1 VGGQFSLDGDSPNSD
16 ISLPRTLKIKIFA
29 NPAYWPAL
37 SGSVSDNVLVS
48 GYAYFS
54 NGHYDFFYGF
64 EEDHIGCRTCGIFQ
78 DEVCTKNEQR
88 PDLLYRSVID
98 ENGVVKHYKAASD
111 GQSLET
117 ENITRGGAEVFLIDR
132 PPTKFHDSSSCN
144 STDPEDQF
152 KKNPD
157 NFGFGNKILFS
168 DKIYKNVTG
177 AWRLSECSNCYG
189 EAGYI
194 DSKLVVCNTGDNA
207 PYPSSKQQIHVDSNF
222 GTFYDPAKRYCTDYD
237 SLDDCIQDGAVPTNY
252 SGQLISLNRS
262 EATSW
267 FLEAA
272 VSHTGGYADSL
283 RNGQYV
289 ALDSSGVTYDG
300 GYHIF
305 DVEHAAGSTT
315 FSLLGTYEETA
326 VSYTGPASDSWQ
338 VYNTIDPSTCCGGAA
353 YGIDN
358 TTKGVAEEPPYHV
371 DIRRVFNNSKNKL
384 YSNREKFSTGE
395 PRTDRRYIETA
406 TGIPLLTGGETTN
419 VGELPYYGRYYDLD
433 TKNNTPGADTY
444 LRYSREKQTTYQN
457 GTCYTKSQEL
467 MIFPDSLVQSYEYE
481 SCREG
486 TQHRQNIVPR
496 LTFVYKPCNYND
508 SCSFNASGHPMT
520 AGASGMPSTLE
531 DLKRGFGGQEIVM
544 HVNLGTAWGNKTRD
558 EEPCACPPAEYVPPG
573 EVPFD
578 PEVKVPSPISYV
590 CFPKFDLRPS
600 GYGCQDPMYYNAI
613 RDKLGISYQGHCVE
627 PPYDACQI
635 RQPYTTYGYIRNLC
649 GSKQNSRIDVLK
661 SLKDKQPDGGYTD
674 VSGSG
679 DIVEPMYVNFLR
691 PLDDTGIGFPTDGSD
706 PFLDVLPPSTGGDD
720 EDGDG
725 IPDNS
730 GVRVN
735 RPYWGLTDDQGR
747 LAFPYFHT
755 KLAKGVQPCPP
766 PEGPELYDYIAY
778 DTRTTITDGW
788 PTDEVPFLI
797 EIDHEDYCVGCAT
810 NQIDDKQYS
819 ITIESLPASYF
830 HGTRDINNEGLLEGY
845 QDIDSH
851 HLYGF
856 KYGFNY
862 CKYPGRYAIPKWR
875 INDSGA
881 EEWLT
886 RTSCVGNGYE
896 VATEIDPDALPYTG
910 ETCGCLG
917 SGGITIP
924 LRRHQLLGTDM
935 PKYYSTDGGTN
946 SYVAFPSGCSEPRK
960 SPTFETSYSKI
971 MKDYTVY
978 FAAFI
983 HCGYIESVVPA
994 IEEGTNNTRTYGN
1007 LATLLNCGGCSHSY
1021 PATNSKPNLSLD
1033 FWYVR
1038 KGWETWFEHCT
1049 DMDLTNQNIVNLL
1062 ADGAGFNFRGPWQ
1075 TREPELYEQ
1084 NILGGKY
1091 AGDFSQGACG
1101 SGNVDVYG
1109 LCVPSHTGLPCSLK
1123 QSAKWEAAASYST
1136 PTCTGYF
1143 RDGTTRTIRLATN
1156 VPGCDGSVIRLYG
1169 YSHYNDPTLSTLT
1182 DGGFNENSP
1191 HTGTAAASGCCE
1203 HGAYYGVDPNTINI
1217 PLIQYMRDD
1226 AELDLYTTCV
1236 SCGDAKHG
1244 CKGRCGA
1251 LHHALDC
1258 YGKSDETCYR
1268 ISPMLFTSD
1277 GQPINHPLITNRCW
1291 MTSGNISEDLIG
1303 TFNWAPSGVGNCPPE
1318 GYYGSIE
1325 ASHAE
1330 LFFRRGGSQVG
1341 FNGNIRSWDGE
1352 NIPGIG
1358 TVAGAP
1364 VHEPVAIRI
1373 RGGNSVSMPN
1383 AGVSTCNYDSG
1394 PNNTTLVASEFAT
1407 VARTNKRAGY
1417 THQYMHMGPVECTKT
1432 LAGSEVGATCVRP
1445 IYPNTMAS
1453 ISAGGTG
1460 ITRVAVNKATFHPEI
1475 MTVHKIECV
1484 NGVYALHVSRE
1495 YYEHDR
1501 KAYAYKVKAEGEPP
1515 LPSIFKY
1522 PIYGKLEG
1530 GRDGI
1535 AYHSPPILD
1544 GSVKPTY
1551 FFEVCDTSDTGVI
1564 FSNPNNETTES
1575 AGHPDG
1581 KWDYPIIIPMMSR
1594 ADYISPCY
1602 DDSGCVRADEPFN
1615 KSLCVSYYDI
1625 NSYEGGSGT
1634 GASGY
1639 LQSNSSGVLS
1649 FVISNSG
1656 AGYVYEDSSGNLVSC
1671 ARAIFDNPCAGLTLG
1686 VDTGIYSSYGVTGYA
1701 INLGTCGAVTA
1712 YPDCCDQYKDDPMRY
1727 DDCINDHTCGSTLF
1741 PPDTTWPVSII
1752 GCDAVPKI
1760 RCDGITI
1767 QTCPNGD
1774 PKYPNFYNAGSGT
1787 SLWNYYNLVYDQANP
1802 DARFLSD
1809 AGLVGAVFFP
1819 PTDDGPPRPFPTNE
1833 VIVTADNVY
1842 TGFVNGSLIGNRG
1855 PLGTDATDFTCS
1867 YSCIR
1872 DNANCGGEF
1881 FTNKEFLPRRKYA
1894 TGTKVTRYGPL
1905 SICAQTA
1912 ERSWG
1917 NWLHGH
1923 VDLSSSIID
1932 TKEMGGLDDVRYVP
1946 LVDPSKAGAY
1956 TMLTE
1961 PVGLADDI
1969 IYVAELTTLLGA
1981 KHPFFKMLEPQSLDN
1996 KSCIMPDSGCFNF
2009 LPIHNA
2015 STANGISETRFFS
2028 GEDVYYTDG
2037 DIIRTAISNGLVGT
2051 SGCLLN
2057 PFKIMVDVEP
2067 CGERLG
2073 HVGTSDPMNLSWVV
2087 QGVPAGACRGWLYPR
2102 SLGCD
2107 GGTCD
2112 DRINNLGLDNVF
2124 HTRVVPFYKCTDLVD
2139 TFGHVDD
2146 SSCSWDA
2153 MPDPCPCMTD
2163 DDPPQPSHTKLITNH
2178 FVFTGGDQQDY
2189 IILTAAGGRYGAQ
2202 WDPDVSN
2209 SVDVTPKDI
2218 SYDCANI
2225 MLSSP
2230 SCPTDGSYTSSR
2242 CGIPDPPDTI
2252 PYYNNRTKY
2261 PFDPYGNNF
2270 CDYFLNGVTNFN
2282 AWKASTVNCTGNTGV
2297 ITGYRNYKLLDEDA
2311 QCVAIRKTYEDY
2323 GCKHPQQILE
2333 CPFPSVLKITITEA
2347 S

>member
-1 VGGQFSLDGDSPNSD
+1 
-16 ISLPRTLKIKIFA
+16 
-29 NPAYWPAL
+29 
-37 SGSVSDNVLVS
+37 
-48 GYAYFS
+48 
-54 NGHYDFFYGF
+54 
-64 EEDHIGCRTCGIFQ
+64 
-78 DEVCTKNEQR
+78 
-88 PDLLYRSVID
+88 
-98 ENGVVKHYKAASD
+98 
-111 GQSLET
+111 
-117 ENITRGGAEVFLIDR
+117 
-132 PPTKFHDSSSCN
+132 
-144 STDPEDQF
+144 
-152 KKNPD
+152 
-157 NFGFGNKILFS
+157 
-168 DKIYKNVTG
+168 
-177 AWRLSECSNCYG
+177 
-189 EAGYI
+189 
-194 DSKLVVCNTGDNA
+194 
-207 PYPSSKQQIHVDSNF
+207 
-222 GTFYDPAKRYCTDYD
+222 
-237 SLDDCIQDGAVPTNY
+237 
-252 SGQLISLNRS
+252 
-262 EATSW
+262 
-267 FLEAA
+267 
-272 VSHTGGYADSL
+272 
-283 RNGQYV
+283 
-289 ALDSSGVTYDG
+289 
-300 GYHIF
+300 
-305 DVEHAAGSTT
+305 
-315 FSLLGTYEETA
+315 
-326 VSYTGPASDSWQ
+326 
-338 VYNTIDPSTCCGGAA
+338 
-353 YGIDN
+353 
-358 TTKGVAEEPPYHV
+358 
-371 DIRRVFNNSKNKL
+371 
-384 YSNREKFSTGE
+384 
-395 PRTDRRYIETA
+395 
-406 TGIPLLTGGETTN
+406 
-419 VGELPYYGRYYDLD
+419 
-433 TKNNTPGADTY
+433 
-444 LRYSREKQTTYQN
+444 
-457 GTCYTKSQEL
+457 
-467 MIFPDSLVQSYEYE
+467 M
-481 SCREG
+481 
-486 TQHRQNIVPR
+486 
-496 LTFVYKPCNYND
+496 
-508 SCSFNASGHPMT
+508 
-520 AGASGMPSTLE
+520 
-531 DLKRGFGGQEIVM
+531 
-544 HVNLGTAWGNKTRD
+544 
-558 EEPCACPPAEYVPPG
+558 
-573 EVPFD
+573 
-578 PEVKVPSPISYV
+578 

-627 PPYDACQI
+627 PPYNACQI

-691 PLDDTGIGFPTDGSD
+691 PLDDTKLGFPVDGSD
-706 PFLDVLPPSTGGDD
+706 PFLDVLPPSTGVGD

-766 PEGPELYDYIAY
+766 PEGPPTLYDYIAY

-788 PTDEVPFLI
+788 PTDAVPFLI

-830 HGTRDINNEGLLEGY
+830 HGTRDINNEGLLEGR
-845 QDIDSH
+845 QDINSH
-851 HLYGF
+851 KFYGF

-862 CKYPGRYAIPKWR
+862 CKYPGINSIPDWR
-875 INDSGA
+875 IGDDGNEGWFVPTGCNGA
-881 EEWLT
+881 FVSDGGT
-886 RTSCVGNGYE
+886 TYTPS
-896 VATEIDPDALPYTG
+896 LPHVG
-910 ETCGCLG
+910 ETCGCL
-917 SGGITIP
+917 SSTGITIP

-946 SYVAFPSGCSEPRK
+946 SYTAFPSGCSEPRPDPYRTPVE
-960 SPTFETSYSKI
+960 SWGI
-971 MKDYTVY
+971 MNDYTVY
-978 FAAFI
+978 FAAFV
-983 HCGYIESVVPA
+983 HCSSIDNVVPSVDS
-994 IEEGTNNTRTYGN
+994 NNNRTYGN
-1007 LATLLNCGGCSHSY
+1007 LSTLFNCGACSHSY

-1033 FWYVR
+1033 FWYVGKR
-1038 KGWETWFEHCT
+1038 FISWFEGFT
-1049 DMDLTNQNIVNLL
+1049 DKELTTPAIVDFLRIGAQVGFVGVWDTVEGVSNVPHPYPINIATLPQGIC
-1062 ADGAGFNFRGPWQ
+1062 GAGYKEVLGDCYPYPTNAPCTLGTSNWEYAANYGFDASPATNNQ
-1075 TREPELYEQ
+1075 TC
-1084 NILGGKY
+1084 Y
-1091 AGDFSQGACG
+1091 AYRSG
-1101 SGNVDVYG
+1101 SV
-1109 LCVPSHTGLPCSLK
+1109 
-1123 QSAKWEAAASYST
+1123 
-1136 PTCTGYF
+1136 
-1143 RDGTTRTIRLATN
+1143 RTIKLDTN
-1156 VPGCDGSVIRLYG
+1156 IPGCIGSTITLYG
-1169 YSHYNDPTLSTLT
+1169 YSYFNTPEYTIGT
-1182 DGGFNENSP
+1182 DGGFNR
-1191 HTGTAAASGCCE
+1191 GTPWMGAIGTSGCCSTDCFAGE
-1203 HGAYYGVDPNTINI
+1203 NADEYNI
-1217 PLIQYMRDD
+1217 PAFKKYSSIAAYNAAQSCINGN
-1226 AELDLYTTCV
+1226 DLKNAGLGP
-1236 SCGDAKHG
+1236 CGSILEAQG
-1244 CKGRCGA
+1244 CYNKVEGA
-1251 LHHALDC
+1251 CCRTDMALFNENGMKIDRPLWPDHC
-1258 YGKSDETCYR
+1258 YARGLEDSDEA
-1268 ISPMLFTSD
+1268 
-1277 GQPINHPLITNRCW
+1277 
-1291 MTSGNISEDLIG
+1291 G
-1303 TFNWAPSGVGNCPPE
+1303 TFSWREANGGCPE
-1318 GYYGSIE
+1318 GYYGE
-1325 ASHAE
+1325 LKASHAH
-1330 LFFRRGGSQVG
+1330 LVFSTVG
-1341 FNGNIRSWDGE
+1341 LSSSFLTSWSGT
-1352 NIPGIG
+1352 NIPG
-1358 TVAGAP
+1358 AGNVNKMP
-1364 VHEPVAIRI
+1364 LGLSMAIRVNGHLGYEQNAVI
-1373 RGGNSVSMPN
+1373 TNPI

-1394 PNNTTLVASEFAT
+1394 PNNTTLVASEFARVT
-1407 VARTNKRAGY
+1407 RTNKRAGY

-1460 ITRVAVNKATFHPEI
+1460 ITRVAVNKETFHPEI

-1501 KAYAYKVKAEGEPP
+1501 KAYAYQVKAEGIPP
-1515 LPSIFKY
+1515 LPSISKY

-1544 GSVKPTY
+1544 ATINVSYY
-1551 FFEVCDTSDTGVI
+1551 FELCDTSNTGVI
-1564 FSNPNNETTES
+1564 FSNQNNETTVS
-1575 AGHPDG
+1575 AAHPDG

-1639 LQSNSSGVLS
+1639 FQSDSEGVLS

-1656 AGYVYEDSSGNLVSC
+1656 AGYFYEDESGVLVSC
-1671 ARAIFDNPCAGLTLG
+1671 ARAIFDNPCVGLTLG
-1686 VDTGIYSSYGVTGYA
+1686 VDTGIYSSHAVTGYA
-1701 INLGTCGAVTA
+1701 INYSACSDNWPECCEDLSGGDKK
-1712 YPDCCDQYKDDPMRY
+1712 DCREENPNGPHKFCY
-1727 DDCINDHTCGSTLF
+1727 DIVF
-1741 PPDTTWPVSII
+1741 PNNKTWPVTII

-1767 QTCPNGD
+1767 QTCPNRD

-1787 SLWNYYNLVYDQANP
+1787 SLWNYYNLVYDQENP

-1833 VIVTADNVY
+1833 VIVTANNVY
-1842 TGFVNGSLIGNRG
+1842 TGFVNGSLIGSRG

-2087 QGVPAGACRGWLYPR
+2087 GGVNAGVCRGWLYGAVA
-2102 SLGCD
+2102 GC
-2107 GGTCD
+2107 GGTSCD
-2112 DRINNLGLDNVF
+2112 NKIEAFGSEILF
-2124 HTRVVPFYKCTDLVD
+2124 PSTKHQFWKCSGGYLEND
-2139 TFGHVDD
+2139 F
-2146 SSCSWDA
+2146 CSHDEIS
-2153 MPDPCPCMTD
+2153 
-2163 DDPPQPSHTKLITNH
+2163 Q
-2178 FVFTGGDQQDY
+2178 GDC
-2189 IILTAAGGRYGAQ
+2189 
-2202 WDPDVSN
+2202 N
-2209 SVDVTPKDI
+2209 S
-2218 SYDCANI
+2218 A
-2225 MLSSP
+2225 
-2230 SCPTDGSYTSSR
+2230 
-2242 CGIPDPPDTI
+2242 PDTI
-2252 PYYNNRTKY
+2252 GACPEATYIEYFTWTGRDGKEYIHTGDNGPLPTNFWFPGNPCNVMKGQWINLSCLEGGPANLPLDPSCTPIGECTERLSCINPVVDPPKPPITHKY
-2261 PFDPYGNNF
+2261 IINKVPRSNIAPQGGPFSEERVAGEADHF
-2270 CDYFLNGVTNFN
+2270 CDMINNSTDYLRWKSALGARCFTTNAENYPGPFYAAGYRDVN
-2282 AWKASTVNCTGNTGV
+2282 LKTGDERCALLLEIHKQYECLSGSTVEV
-2297 ITGYRNYKLLDEDA
+2297 
-2311 QCVAIRKTYEDY
+2311 
-2323 GCKHPQQILE
+2323 